1 MKKSSK
7 NAANVLA
14 GLNLKFFM
22 ESNGISVEELAQ
34 SFDIKSDA
42 VKKILQGTNA
52 ISGRYNCILVEKYNC
67 DLNFIYG
74 GIAYYDVLLDEERLE
89 RESANEKKQEI
100 FSRNMRYLAELV
112 EFLDQL

>member
-22 ESNGISVEELAQ
+22 ERNGISIDELAE
-34 SFDIKSDA
+34 SFHIKNDA
-42 VKKILQGTNA
+42 VKKILDGTNA

-89 RESANEKKQEI
+89 KESSNGKKQEI
-100 FSRNMRYLAELV
+100 FSRNMKYLAELV
-112 EFLDQL
+112 EYLDQL